1 MERKVRTAVIG
12 YGMISNIYL
21 KNLKN
26 LFYIIDL
33 VAVGGRNV
41 QAARAQADAF
51 GVERAMTID
60 EVAASD
66 DIELAVVLT
75 PTFAHYGVIRQMI
88 LAGKHVWTEKTLC
101 VTVEQGR
108 ELVALA
114 KEKGLYLGVAPDTVL
129 GAPRAGHGPDRRGQ
143 LGPCRHQPQ
152 PVA

>member
-66 DIELAVVLT
+66 DIELAVY
-75 PTFAHYGVIRQMI
+75 PNIHFSPESPNFFFHIFS
-88 LAGKHVWTEKTLC
+88 GK
-101 VTVEQGR
+101 
-108 ELVALA
+108 
-114 KEKGLYLGVAPDTVL
+114 
-129 GAPRAGHGPDRRGQ
+129 
-143 LGPCRHQPQ
+143 
-152 PVA
+152 